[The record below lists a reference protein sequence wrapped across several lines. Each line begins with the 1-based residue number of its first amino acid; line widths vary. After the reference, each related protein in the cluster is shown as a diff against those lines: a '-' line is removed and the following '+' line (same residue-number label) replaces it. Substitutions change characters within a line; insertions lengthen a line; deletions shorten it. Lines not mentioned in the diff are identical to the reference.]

1 VRSCTKA
8 AAEQPSL
15 ATPLAKLSLR
25 SATTPQLSAGKQLR
39 SATAAAAAPSSSKAQ
54 RQRSSSKAGGSSAS
68 ASSKA
73 AVGAVLQSVEVD
85 GEVFGPGDDVY
96 LALDDYDHADDEEE
110 ACEV

>member
-25 SATTPQLSAGKQLR
+25 SSTTPQPSAGKQLR
-39 SATAAAAAPSSSKAQ
+39 SSTAAAAAPASSKA
-54 RQRSSSKAGGSSAS
+54 RQRSSSKAGSSSAS

-73 AVGAVLQSVEVD
+73 AVGAVLPSVEVD

-96 LALDDYDHADDEEE
+96 LALDDFDGEDDEEE